1 MMESPEK
8 RFAGWSLTLAIVCGT
23 VKEGR
28 LGSPG
33 RLHCLA
39 NGRQQVERAGG
50 HFLLFIFTFK
60 VGKSYKNS
68 IDYVSGTSDHCND
81 NFHYHVS
88 LLQSSIPACTGR
100 VLETNRQKSQGTSH
114 VLFYHNIF
122 VL

>member
-60 VGKSYKNS
+60 VGKSCKNS
-68 IDYVSGTSDHCND
+68 INYAGDTGYHSND
-81 NFHYHVS
+81 NFHYHAS
-88 LLQSSIPACTGR
+88 LLQSSIPTFVGR
-100 VLETNRQKSQGTSH
+100 VRETPPET
-114 VLFYHNIF
+114 
-122 VL
+122 